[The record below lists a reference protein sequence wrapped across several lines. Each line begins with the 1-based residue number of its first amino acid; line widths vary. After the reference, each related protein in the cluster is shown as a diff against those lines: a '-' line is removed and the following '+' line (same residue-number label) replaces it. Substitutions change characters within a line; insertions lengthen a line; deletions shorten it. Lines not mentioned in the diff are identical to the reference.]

1 MNLSP
6 KIISVLSVV
15 QVLFI
20 VGGYLFTRSCLK
32 LYDIIL
38 SAGIPD
44 RVPKL
49 ALFVRANGLYFLL
62 VPLVWACA
70 ATIRGRAVRGIAFI
84 SVWQF
89 ITGSV
94 LTAVIVVFFL
104 LGTYQAL
111 ESLH

>member
-15 QVLFI
+15 QILFI

-38 SAGIPD
+38 LAGIPD
-44 RVPKL
+44 RAPKL
-49 ALFVRANGLYFLL
+49 ALFVRTYGLYFLL
-62 VPLVWACA
+62 VPLVWTCVAS
-70 ATIRGRAVRGIAFI
+70 IRGRAVSGIAFI

-94 LTAVIVVFFL
+94 LTAAIVVFSL
-104 LGTYQAL
+104 LGSYQAL
-111 ESLH
+111 ESLQ